1 MKKYI
6 SCCAALCTLL
16 AALLSGCAAG
26 SAGENEPVSQ
36 APSVAPVEISTEQSG
51 TSAAEYGTFE
61 TKDGVTV
68 HLADIGSDTGT
79 WELPT
84 VEVTPHEFTAADARC
99 IADALFGDGGT
110 YYEHRESGA
119 RPMTKAVIE
128 EKLALWESLLEPGAL
143 EAIYGDQPELISQTK
158 ETIERFI
165 ENARLAYDSA
175 PETEE
180 RVISDWSFHPWE
192 YYTAMTDYTPD
203 GRVSLEVDTVCNS
216 IPYTLS
222 VSNRRNDFYLN
233 SLYVYPYTGYITP
246 DLVEE
251 NLFRIEHSY
260 SVRPTDAQL
269 ESART
274 RAEELLNAFGL
285 GEWEIDQCVIDERAI
300 NPDVPLY
307 TVKVKALPVFGGV
320 AAIRQTQLSSLR
332 DGAAD
337 GLNWYYTDVSFEFG
351 TDNTLLFLEL
361 QSPVDIQ
368 KTEERGTI
376 SPAAAAAALQAG
388 MEEKNLNYIFR
399 TAGVSTQDL
408 YVYQVKTGYSRVG
421 AADGTERFWF
431 VPSTTALAALE
442 SNTVFG
448 ERLNT
453 DDAGALYPLLTVSL
467 LDGSVIPT
475 SIQ

>member
-1 MKKYI
+1 MKKRI

-16 AALLSGCAAG
+16 AALLSGCATR
-26 SAGENEPVSQ
+26 SPGENEPVSQ
-36 APSVAPVEISTEQSG
+36 APSAAATEIPAEQTG
-51 TSAAEYGTFE
+51 TSAAEYKTFE

-68 HLADIGSDTGT
+68 HLADIGSDTGV

-84 VEVTPHEFTAADARC
+84 VEVTPHELTAADARR

-110 YYEHRESGA
+110 YYEHRDSGA
-119 RPMTKAVIE
+119 RTMTKAVTE
-128 EKLALWESLLEPGAL
+128 EKLTLWESLLEPGAL
-143 EAIYGDQPELISQTK
+143 ETIYGDQPELISQTR

-165 ENARLAYDSA
+165 ENARSAYDSA

-203 GRVSLEVDTVCNS
+203 GRDSLEVDTVCGS

-233 SLYVYPYTGYITP
+233 SLYVYPYTEYVTP

-251 NLFRIEHSY
+251 NLFRIDHSY
-260 SVRPTDAQL
+260 SARPTNAQM

-274 RAEELLNAFGL
+274 RAEEILNAFGL

-307 TVKVKALPVFGGV
+307 TIRVKALPVFDGV
-320 AAIRQTQLSSLR
+320 AAIRQTQLSSLC

-351 TDNTLLFLEL
+351 TDNTLLFLEM
-361 QSPVDIQ
+361 QSPMDIQ
-368 KTEERGTI
+368 TMENCETI
-376 SPAAAAAALQAG
+376 SPADAAAALQAG
-388 MEEKNLNYIFR
+388 MEEKNLKRLFL
-399 TAGVSTQDL
+399 TAGVPVQDL
-408 YVYQVKTGYSRVG
+408 YVYEVKTGYSRVG
-421 AADGTERFWF
+421 AADGTGRFRYI
-431 VPSTTALAALE
+431 PSAMALAALE
-442 SNTVFG
+442 DKTVFG
-448 ERLNT
+448 EPLDRS
-453 DDAGALYPLLTVSL
+453 DAGALYPLLTVSL